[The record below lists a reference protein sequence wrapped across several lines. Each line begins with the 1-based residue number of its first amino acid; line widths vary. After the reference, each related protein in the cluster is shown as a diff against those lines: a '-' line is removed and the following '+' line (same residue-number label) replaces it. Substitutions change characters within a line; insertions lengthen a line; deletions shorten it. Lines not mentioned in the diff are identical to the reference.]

1 MITLNQKPAYNLLPA
16 GQEIIYVVGEDTD
29 LLTTE
34 THAKIVAEVSVA
46 NDISF
51 TDTIFT
57 GEFKASPNA
66 AGVCMFDFNQI
77 LENGVGTVYNGMF
90 ASDPTAFSKYQGLFY
105 TQTQFYHSIHNIDNF
120 AFGKENGKFVQISF
134 FIEYLGAAG
143 NTAIVERAN
152 MQIMA
157 PMLFIFNGVLYD
169 TDLLSFVNQLDFGYD
184 MSSYFLQNIGDI
196 GAGGFITNAP
206 KTQNATMNDYGTVA
220 FFNGVQESAFGFDVG
235 YIPPPATGYKYTV
248 KELQIIMRDSNDVQ
262 VGSTITMTNSQTN
275 GGWSGQSGTGD
286 DPTNSNVNT
295 KILYAGVYPAN
306 LRAWS
311 SDFQI
316 QLGLGNMSYYTIIAY
331 DQDSVPI
338 GETYRIN
345 LITDC
350 LYPPIR
356 ICWVNKFGTWDYY
369 TFMKKS
375 TRNLKTKRKEY
386 TKLKGTWNN
395 ALYNPNIP
403 TGGKQNYLVQTNETI
418 KVNTDYIT
426 EAEAVWLEELFN
438 SQQMFI
444 LNDYHFNLN
453 VNNINRFVEPVIL
466 TTSSYKIKTK
476 LNDKLIQYSF
486 EFKRNTDRR
495 TQRP

>member
-1 MITLNQKPAYNLLPA
+1 
-16 GQEIIYVVGEDTD
+16 
-29 LLTTE
+29 
-34 THAKIVAEVSVA
+34 
-46 NDISF
+46 
-51 TDTIFT
+51 
-57 GEFKASPNA
+57 
-66 AGVCMFDFNQI
+66 
-77 LENGVGTVYNGMF
+77 
-90 ASDPTAFSKYQGLFY
+90 
-105 TQTQFYHSIHNIDNF
+105 
-120 AFGKENGKFVQISF
+120 
-134 FIEYLGAAG
+134 
-143 NTAIVERAN
+143 